1 MRQVESES
9 AEDVKPKEQDEMC
22 LQEKSIATKE
32 QLHVVEDVRDLCR
45 ELGQSRVTSR
55 GGDSCQGA

>member
-32 QLHVVEDVRDLCR
+32 QLRVVEDVRDLH
-45 ELGQSRVTSR
+45 Q
-55 GGDSCQGA
+55 